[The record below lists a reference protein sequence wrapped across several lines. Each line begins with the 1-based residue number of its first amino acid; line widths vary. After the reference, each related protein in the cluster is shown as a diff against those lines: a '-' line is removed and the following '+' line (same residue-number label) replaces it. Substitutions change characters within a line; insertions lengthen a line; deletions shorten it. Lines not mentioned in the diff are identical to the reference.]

1 MGMSGNLLTVENLS
15 SRYATRAGELSA
27 VDGVSFTL
35 ARGEVLGLAGES
47 GCGKTTLALSLLKL
61 LPDNGRIAG
70 GRILL
75 EETDLVP
82 LFEDAMRP
90 LRWRRL
96 SVIFQGAMNSL
107 HPVYKIADQIREAL
121 QACDRDMSR
130 EQSSERIAE
139 LFRLVGLDPALAE
152 RYPHE
157 YSGGMRQRAV
167 IALALACNPDLVIAD
182 EPTTALDVIVQDSIL
197 REMQALQQQFGMGM
211 IYISHDI
218 AVLAE
223 VSRRLA
229 VMYAG
234 KLTELGT
241 TADVFDRPLHPYTA
255 ALMASVPKL
264 SGPRLRLSHLP
275 GEPPDLLHP
284 PSGCRFH
291 PRCPRA
297 LSVCAERDPAW
308 EDFGGGHFAAC
319 WNPAG
324 RGA

>member
-1 MGMSGNLLTVENLS
+1 MGMDENLLSVENLS
-15 SRYATRAGELSA
+15 ARYTVRAGEIPA
-27 VDGVSFTL
+27 VDGVSFAL
-35 ARGEVLGLAGES
+35 GRGEVLGLAGES
-47 GCGKTTLALSLLKL
+47 GCGKTTLALCLLKL
-61 LPDNGRIAG
+61 LPENGRIKT
-70 GRILL
+70 GRILFAG
-75 EETDLVP
+75 TDLVP
-82 LFEDAMRP
+82 LSDEAMRP

-121 QACDRDMSR
+121 EACDRKISR
-130 EQSSERIAE
+130 DRADARIAE
-139 LFRLVGLDPALAE
+139 LFRLVGLDPALSA

-182 EPTTALDVIVQDSIL
+182 EPTTALDVIVQAAVL
-197 REMQALQQQFGMGM
+197 RELKNLQRQLGMSM

-223 VSRRLA
+223 ISRRIA

-234 KLTELGT
+234 KLAELGT
-241 TADVFDRPLHPYTA
+241 TVEVFDHPLHPYTA
-255 ALMASVPKL
+255 ALLASAPSL
-264 SGPRLRLSHLP
+264 RGPRVRLATLP

-297 LSVCAERDPAW
+297 RTVCAEREPAW

-319 WNPAG
+319 WNPIG
-324 RGA
+324 RNP

>member
-1 MGMSGNLLTVENLS
+1 MDGNLLTVENLS
-15 SRYATRAGELSA
+15 ARYATRAGGVSA

-61 LPDNGRIAG
+61 LPENGRITG
-70 GRILL
+70 GKILL
-75 EETDLVP
+75 EGTDLVP
-82 LFEDAMRP
+82 LSEEAIRP

-96 SVIFQGAMNSL
+96 AVIFQGAMNSL
-107 HPVYKIADQIREAL
+107 HPVYRIVDQIREAL
-121 QACDRDMSR
+121 EACDPGISR
-130 EQSSERIAE
+130 KQADDRISE
-139 LFRLVGLDPALAE
+139 LFRLVGLDPALAG

-197 REMQALQQQFGMGM
+197 RELRSLQRQFGMSM

-223 VSRRLA
+223 VSRRIA

-234 KLTELGT
+234 RLAELGT
-241 TADVFDRPLHPYTA
+241 TMDVFDRPLHPYTA
-255 ALMASVPKL
+255 ALLASVPSL
-264 SGPRLRLSHLP
+264 HGPRIRLAALP
-275 GEPPDLLHP
+275 GEPPDLVHP
-284 PSGCRFH
+284 PSACRFH

-297 LSVCAERDPAW
+297 LAQCAERDPVW

-319 WNPAG
+319 WNPLG
-324 RGA
+324 RNA

>member
-1 MGMSGNLLTVENLS
+1 MESNLLTVENLS
-15 SRYATRAGELSA
+15 ARYKTRAGEISA
-27 VDGVSFTL
+27 VDGVSFSL

-61 LPDNGRIAG
+61 LPENGRITG

-75 EETDLVP
+75 GGVDLVP
-82 LFEDAMRP
+82 LTDEAIRP

-107 HPVYKIADQIREAL
+107 HPVYRIADQIREAL
-121 QACDRDMSR
+121 EACDRNITRAQSR
-130 EQSSERIAE
+130 DRIAE
-139 LFRLVGLDPALAE
+139 LFRLVGLDPSLAE

-167 IALALACNPDLVIAD
+167 IALALACNPELVIAD

-197 REMQALQQQFGMGM
+197 RELRTLQQRFGMSM

-223 VSRRLA
+223 VSRRIA

-234 KLTELGT
+234 RLAELGT
-241 TADVFDRPLHPYTA
+241 ATDVFDHPLHPYTA
-255 ALMASVPKL
+255 ALMASVPSL
-264 SGPRLRLSHLP
+264 LGPRTKLVNLP

-297 LSVCAERDPAW
+297 LAVCAERDPDW
-308 EDFGGGHFAAC
+308 KDFGGGHFAAC

-324 RGA
+324 RDA

>member
-1 MGMSGNLLTVENLS
+1 MNGKLLTVENLS
-15 SRYATRAGELSA
+15 ARYAVRAGEVSA
-27 VDGVSFTL
+27 VDGVTFAL

-47 GCGKTTLALSLLKL
+47 GCGKTTLAMSVLKL
-61 LPDNGRIAG
+61 LPENGRISG
-70 GRILL
+70 GKVLL

-82 LFEDAMRP
+82 LSEEAMRP

-96 SVIFQGAMNSL
+96 AIIFQGAMNSL

-121 QACDRDMSR
+121 QAHDPDLSR
-130 EQSSERIAE
+130 KDARARIAE
-139 LFRLVGLDPALAE
+139 LFRLVGLDPALAD

-167 IALALACNPDLVIAD
+167 IALALACNPELVIAD
-182 EPTTALDVIVQDSIL
+182 EPTTALDVIVQDAVL
-197 REMQALQQQFGMGM
+197 REMQILQKKLGMSM
-211 IYISHDI
+211 LYISHDI

-223 VSRRLA
+223 VSRRIA

-234 KLTELGT
+234 RLAELGDT
-241 TADVFDRPLHPYTA
+241 VEIFDRPLHPYTR
-255 ALMASVPKL
+255 ALLSSVPRL
-264 SGPRLRLSHLP
+264 RGPKTRLSHLP

-297 LSVCAERDPAW
+297 LEVCSAQDPEW
-308 EDFGGGHFAAC
+308 EDFGGGHYAAC

-324 RGA
+324 GDA

>member
-15 SRYATRAGELSA
+15 ARYATRAGELSA

-70 GRILL
+70 GKILL
-75 EETDLVP
+75 EGTDLVP
-82 LFEDAMRP
+82 LSEDAMRP

-96 SVIFQGAMNSL
+96 SVIFQGAMHSL

-121 QACDRDMSR
+121 QACDRNMSR
-130 EQSSERIAE
+130 EQSSVRIAE

-197 REMQALQQQFGMGM
+197 REMQVLQHRFGMGM

-234 KLTELGT
+234 KLAELGT
-241 TADVFDRPLHPYTA
+241 TGDVFDRPLHPYTA
-255 ALMASVPKL
+255 ALMASVPSL
-264 SGPRLRLSHLP
+264 RGPRLRLSHLP

-297 LSVCAERDPAW
+297 LAVCVERNPTW

-324 RGA
+324 RSA

>member
-1 MGMSGNLLTVENLS
+1 MDSNLLTVENLS
-15 SRYATRAGELSA
+15 ARYATRAGEVSA
-27 VDGVSFTL
+27 LDGVSFAL

-61 LPDNGRIAG
+61 LPDNGRITG

-75 EETDLVP
+75 EGTDLVP
-82 LFEDAMRP
+82 LSDDAMRP

-96 SVIFQGAMNSL
+96 AVIFQGAMNSL

-121 QACDRDMSR
+121 EACDRNISR
-130 EQSSERIAE
+130 EQARDRIAE

-167 IALALACNPDLVIAD
+167 IALALACNPELVIAD

-197 REMQALQQQFGMGM
+197 REMQTLQRRFGMSM

-223 VSRRLA
+223 VSRRIA

-234 KLTELGT
+234 RLAELGST
-241 TADVFDRPLHPYTA
+241 VDVFDHPLHPYTA
-255 ALMASVPKL
+255 ALMMSVPSL
-264 SGPRLRLSHLP
+264 RGPRVRLAHLP

-297 LSVCAERDPAW
+297 LAVCPERDPEW
-308 EDFGGGHFAAC
+308 KDYGGGHFAAC
-319 WNPAG
+319 WNPTG
-324 RGA
+324 RDA

>member
-1 MGMSGNLLTVENLS
+1 MDGNLLTVENLS
-15 SRYATRAGELSA
+15 ARYAARAGEVSA
-27 VDGVSFTL
+27 VDGVSFAL

-61 LPDNGRIAG
+61 LPENGRITG

-75 EETDLVP
+75 EGTDLVP
-82 LFEDAMRP
+82 LSEDAIRP
-90 LRWRRL
+90 FRWRRL

-107 HPVYKIADQIREAL
+107 HPVYRIADQIREAL
-121 QACDRDMSR
+121 EACDPNMSR
-130 EQSSERIAE
+130 QQADDRISE
-139 LFRLVGLDPALAE
+139 LFRLVGLDPALAG

-167 IALALACNPDLVIAD
+167 IALALACRPDLVIAD

-197 REMQALQQQFGMGM
+197 REMQTLQRRFGMSM

-223 VSRRLA
+223 ISRRIA

-234 KLTELGT
+234 RLAELG
-241 TADVFDRPLHPYTA
+241 AAVDVFDNPLHPYTA
-255 ALMASVPKL
+255 ALLASVPSL
-264 SGPRLRLSHLP
+264 HGPRTRLVNLP
-275 GEPPDLLHP
+275 GEPPDLLNP

-297 LSVCAERDPAW
+297 RDVCAEREPAW

-324 RGA
+324 RDA